1 MNVATQILIM
11 DQMLLVC
18 FLQIYGG
25 ATMCKSMLRT
35 GWREQGE
42 NNADEY
48 LSFSMKDD
56 YNT

>member
-1 MNVATQILIM
+1 MATQILIM